1 MAVVSMQKGSAVA
14 EKMTGK
20 AVKMRNYALLYRGNI
35 VIITEYDSMRLKI
48 TVRRNYIGVRLLF

>member
-1 MAVVSMQKGSAVA
+1 MQKGSAVA

-48 TVRRNYIGVRLLF
+48 TVRRNYICVRLLF